1 MSSFLSQLNW
11 RFATKK
17 FDTTKKVPEGDLK
30 TIMEAIRMAPSSF
43 GIQPYHVFV
52 ISNDELR
59 AKMSDVSLKQAQ
71 VTESSHM
78 FVFCSKTNLAERID
92 EYVEV
97 ASGGDEAAKAGL
109 KGYSDMMHG
118 ALDSRT
124 DEAKLNWAGR
134 QTYIALGFGLAAC
147 AELGIDACPMEG
159 FDSTALDALLELP
172 PTMHSL
178 AYMAIG
184 YRAAEAESP
193 KVRFPAEDLFTM
205 K

>member
-1 MSSFLSQLNW
+1 MASFLSQLNW

-17 FDTTKKVPEGDLK
+17 FDSAKKVSEGDLK

-59 AKMSDVSLKQAQ
+59 AKMSDVSWKQPQ

-92 EYVEV
+92 EYIAV
-97 ASGGDEAAKAGL
+97 ASGGDEAVKVGM
-109 KGYSDMMHG
+109 KGYGDMMHG
-118 ALDSRT
+118 ALDPRS

-134 QTYIALGFGLAAC
+134 QTYLALGFGLAAC

-159 FDSTALDALLELP
+159 FDATALDALLELP
-172 PTMHSL
+172 STMHSL
-178 AYMAIG
+178 AYMAVG
-184 YRAAEAESP
+184 YRAAEADRP
-193 KVRFPAEDLFTM
+193 KVRFPVSDLFTM